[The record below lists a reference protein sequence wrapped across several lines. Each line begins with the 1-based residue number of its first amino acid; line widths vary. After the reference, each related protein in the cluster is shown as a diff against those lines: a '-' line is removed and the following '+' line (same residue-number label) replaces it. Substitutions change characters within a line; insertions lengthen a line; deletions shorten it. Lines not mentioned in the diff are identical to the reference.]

1 MHTFKSTCVLYT
13 SLLKI
18 MLENS
23 EGAIKNGQSRET
35 GTLGSKYEYK
45 QNKITTQYV
54 LDTTRG
60 KQTQITQIR
69 HEFKI
74 IH

>member
-1 MHTFKSTCVLYT
+1 MCELWN
-13 SLLKI
+13 SLIKI
-18 MLENS
+18 TLENS

-35 GTLGSKYEYK
+35 RNLGSKNVYK

-54 LDTTRG
+54 LDTTRR

-69 HEFKI
+69 HELKI